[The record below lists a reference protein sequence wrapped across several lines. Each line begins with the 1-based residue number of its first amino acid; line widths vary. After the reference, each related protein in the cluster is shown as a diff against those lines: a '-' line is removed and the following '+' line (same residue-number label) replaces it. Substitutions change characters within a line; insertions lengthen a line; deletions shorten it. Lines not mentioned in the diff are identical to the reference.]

1 MCALAEG
8 NLMPGA
14 SSQCEA
20 GWPNSAGRYDG
31 RGVDHGSP
39 AELSRATR
47 LSRPARLVSD
57 QRHFVALL
65 YTLSRDTTYFQAR
78 LAFPMA
84 AFNVLVQWHGLQPY
98 ASGFVPLSIAEFSL

>member
-14 SSQCEA
+14 SSQFET
-20 GWPNSAGRYDG
+20 GLPNSAGRYDG

-47 LSRPARLVSD
+47 LSRPARPVSD

-65 YTLSRDTTYFQAR
+65 YTLSRDTTKVR
-78 LAFPMA
+78 TR
-84 AFNVLVQWHGLQPY
+84 GSQP
-98 ASGFVPLSIAEFSL
+98 SICVPTFSLFTTTTTTRSASISYRPIVG